1 MGMREE
7 VEEVKQAIAAGRAT
21 KEQGAAYLEMKA
33 KEINPEAYG
42 TLAQN
47 AAASQAGVPGP
58 VQFQRP
64 SPSQPL
70 TEDQVRA
77 RDREIMGEGDAGRG
91 LPSGINPQDRQK
103 MQGYSVPGSPMTT
116 PPQQYIPQGAQPPE
130 VHPGST
136 MGRPPRG
143 IFEADIPEGYN
154 DPSLMRGSG
163 MPPQMVGGQ
172 PRTVDPQLRNEGIL
186 SREMANRPKAGPSS
200 IMGGLRSAG
209 KSAGG
214 YMKSLFNDPQRM
226 AMLQGGLSMMDPNT
240 YYDKDNFGSV
250 FTGLNKGLGAAT
262 AGHEGVL
269 ARRKAV
275 ADRKLV
281 DAKIGAEGEDSRKY
295 KSAQI
300 GDGTYLYADADII
313 QRRNEIMAGGK
324 VGWQEATNMAIKQAG
339 TKIDKGM
346 TPKQTADIQFDYDAG
361 QSKIVE
367 MDAAIALAQD
377 ALNTGIVGLGKRGWT
392 AARGF
397 LSLEGD
403 DDNSTKLV
411 NVINSITSQ
420 NWKELVGA
428 GGLTAGDKDFLQ
440 KVIHNPQS
448 VFTTRASIEKGLRKL
463 RGIQMKAQHS
473 RARELG
479 IPFSKVSG
487 AGTST
492 GKNLSTGESV
502 DAFIESM

>member
-91 LPSGINPQDRQK
+91 LPSGIPPQVRQK
-103 MQGYSVPGSPMTT
+103 IQGYSVPGSPMTT

-143 IFEADIPEGYN
+143 ILEADIPEGYN

-262 AGHEGVL
+262 AGHAGVL

-275 ADRKLV
+275 SDRKLV
-281 DAKIGAEGEDSRKY
+281 DAKAGAEGVNADKISIGATRSSVLAINKSMINRKTRQYMREGMSEDD
-295 KSAQI
+295 A
-300 GDGTYLYADADII
+300 YAKASMESSS
-313 QRRNEIMAGGK
+313 N
-324 VGWQEATNMAIKQAG
+324 VT
-339 TKIDKGM
+339 DKGM
-346 TPKQTADIQFDYDAG
+346 SQKDINTVFEEYSTANITLD
-361 QSKIVE
+361 KIRRAKKLVKPE
-367 MDAAIALAQD
+367 NLSGLAT
-377 ALNTGIVGLGKRGWT
+377 LKRGLDT
-392 AARGF
+392 ALTFGQITHNP
-397 LSLEGD
+397 SE
-403 DDNSTKLV
+403 ST
-411 NVINSITSQ
+411 
-420 NWKELVGA
+420 EL
-428 GGLTAGDKDFLQ
+428 
-440 KVIHNPQS
+440 KVIMDELAGPMLQA
-448 VFTTRASIEKGLRKL
+448 V
-463 RGIQMKAQHS
+463 
-473 RARELG
+473 LG
-479 IPFSKVSG
+479 IPLNSKLLDSQKEKDFIKDLSG
-487 AGTST
+487 NPSKYTDPVILAQKLDMIEKLYIKLQGSRRKTLGYGDDASDGGSGYST
-492 GKNLSTGESV
+492 KY
-502 DAFIESM
+502 DY